1 MVKLVYFCVEIRDKK
16 SKQTRKVLSKYW
28 KMSNSAKEFRE
39 NDFSGVEEWA
49 HSVKK
54 YQKSRWSR
62 FLRKKIFICWESG
75 TPSVHIWSRTMGPS
89 SDCTLTTGPSSA
101 RTRTT
106 GPPSAM

>member
-49 HSVKK
+49 S
-54 YQKSRWSR
+54 
-62 FLRKKIFICWESG
+62 
-75 TPSVHIWSRTMGPS
+75 
-89 SDCTLTTGPSSA
+89 
-101 RTRTT
+101 
-106 GPPSAM
+106 